1 MAGAQ
6 VWYICNVMQPPVLTS
21 RDDFKGSTVLIYFA
35 AAIPF
40 FIAVWLLVKIA
51 NDPYWDIWFLI
62 LTVVCML
69 FAAYLIYYPT
79 RFYSLAVYDY
89 KLIATPMFGLP
100 ARQILY
106 KDVTRWRETVR
117 ISKHNKE
124 IYELTLYTSNGNL
137 KFSSDWYNNYSKIKK
152 HITHNLPPGSGQ
164 EVNFSGSTAEC
175 VVFVTLGL
183 LLLTASYFYSDDIV
197 LPAPLATVTGTLISE
212 PVTIKPRKGSWY
224 IDIELAEYPGFTFHI
239 TGQAYKAMD
248 VHTFVSKA
256 EKGKPFTME
265 ILPNDYDV
273 KLAHLSEPTFMEKH
287 SGYHGIQVYG
297 CRDGIFRYLTSEQYL
312 MANDDKDHFT
322 TILFFVIGFTLV
334 ITGTYKYVNRD
345 W

>member
-1 MAGAQ
+1 
-6 VWYICNVMQPPVLTS
+6 MQPPVLIS
-21 RDDFKGSTVLIYFA
+21 RDDFKENIL
-35 AAIPF
+35 F
-40 FIAVWLLVKIA
+40 FIVGGFLPLSIA
-51 NDPYWDIWFLI
+51 GWCLYEIATDPYWDISLLIPTAVFL
-62 LTVVCML
+62 L
-69 FAAYLIYYPT
+69 FAVYIFYYPT

-106 KDVTRWRETVR
+106 NDITRWRETVR

-152 HITHNLPPGSGQ
+152 HITHNLPPGSGE

-183 LLLTASYFYSDDIV
+183 LLLTASYFYSDDTV

-239 TGQAYKAMD
+239 TGKAYKAMD

-256 EKGKPFTME
+256 RVGQPFTIE

-287 SGYHGIQVYG
+287 SGYHYIQVYG

-322 TILFFVIGFTLV
+322 NILFFMIGLTLV